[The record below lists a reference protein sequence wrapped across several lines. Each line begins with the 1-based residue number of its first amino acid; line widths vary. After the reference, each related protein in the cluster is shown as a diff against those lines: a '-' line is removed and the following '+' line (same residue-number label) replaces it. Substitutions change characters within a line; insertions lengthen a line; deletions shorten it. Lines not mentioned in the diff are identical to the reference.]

1 MIITITGKPCSG
13 KGAAIAKFLE
23 KHKFEKFSAGDLFRK
38 IGEEQ
43 GMNVLEMNQAD
54 NVTDID
60 KLIDDEI
67 TAMGKRDI
75 DKDIVFDSRTAWHF
89 IPDSFKVF
97 LDVQPKEAA
106 RRLINSGR
114 TNEDV
119 DVSEEEAIA
128 NLESRWNI
136 ENDRYLMLYNFDNRN
151 PKNYNCVIDTTNMT
165 IEEVAD
171 KIYSSYMEYVDSIA
185 KNHL

>member
-1 MIITITGKPCSG
+1 MIITLTGKPCSG
-13 KGAAIAKFLE
+13 KGAALAKFLE

-43 GMNVLEMNQAD
+43 GLNVLEMNQAE

-97 LDVQPKEAA
+97 LDVQPEVAA
-106 RRLINSGR
+106 QRLINSGR
-114 TNEDV
+114 TTEDV
-119 DVSEEEAIA
+119 NVTLEEAMA

-151 PKNYNCVIDTTNMT
+151 PKNYNCVIDTTHMT
-165 IEEVAD
+165 VEEVAD
-171 KIYSSYMEYVDSIA
+171 KIYSAYKEYVDA
-185 KNHL
+185 RTKNHL